1 MSDDTVALQLVAG
14 LTRADR
20 TGDPM
25 RPKTAAAAL
34 SAALFLSL
42 AGSVSFAAS
51 PGFARVDLNL
61 RSGPGT
67 GYRVIEV
74 MPRGAAVT
82 ISDCSTSWC
91 RVAFGAKHGW
101 SALRYLEMITLTPR
115 KAVRRPSWPRYGYR
129 ARYVRLDDTELA
141 YKWHVADTARAL
153 LERQNNDLF
162 DCYVQT
168 DGLIVCREE

>member
-1 MSDDTVALQLVAG
+1 MRLQ
-14 LTRADR
+14 
-20 TGDPM
+20 
-25 RPKTAAAAL
+25 TAAAAL

-42 AGSVSFAAS
+42 TASFSFAAT
-51 PGFARVDLNL
+51 PGFTTVDLNL

-67 GYRVIEV
+67 GYRVIGV
-74 MPRGAAVT
+74 MPRGAAIT

-91 RVAFGAKHGW
+91 RVAFGAKRGW
-101 SALRYLEMITLTPR
+101 ASLTYLQAIAVMPR
-115 KAVRRPSWPRYGYR
+115 EAVRPPPWSRYG
-129 ARYVRLDDTELA
+129 ARYVRLDDMELA

-153 LERQNNDLF
+153 LERQHNDLY

>member
-1 MSDDTVALQLVAG
+1 
-14 LTRADR
+14 
-20 TGDPM
+20 M
-25 RPKTAAAAL
+25 RLKAAAAAL

-42 AGSVSFAAS
+42 TASVSFAAS
-51 PGFARVDLNL
+51 PGFTTVDLNL

-67 GYRVIEV
+67 GYRVIGV

-91 RVAFGAKHGW
+91 RVSFGAKHGW
-101 SALRYLEMITLTPR
+101 ASLTYLQTITVMPR
-115 KAVRRPSWPRYGYR
+115 EAVPPPPWSRYG
-129 ARYVRLDDTELA
+129 ARYVRLDDAELD
-141 YKWHVADTARAL
+141 YKWHVAATAKAL
-153 LERQNNDLF
+153 LEKQHNDRY